1 MRTWS
6 SGRWHGLTRQ
16 PGPALPSMHAEDINP
31 GRGFNVACR
40 DPEGSIQPMF
50 DITHSR
56 YKLGYGPKSTWRD
69 IRPA

>member
-1 MRTWS
+1 
-6 SGRWHGLTRQ
+6 
-16 PGPALPSMHAEDINP
+16 MHAEDINP